1 MSIIIRF
8 LFRISGEI
16 FMCVIYFGFC
26 YNLVMLDKNEA
37 RREYKN
43 TLQPMGVYCLTNS
56 KNGKMFIGSSMNVN
70 NIFNRISFQL
80 KLGSYT
86 NEDVQKDY
94 NLLGEAAFSF
104 KVLDYLKPV
113 DELGYDYKA
122 DLQVL
127 EELWLE
133 KLQPYGKSG
142 YNTKN
147 K

>member
-1 MSIIIRF
+1 
-8 LFRISGEI
+8 
-16 FMCVIYFGFC
+16 
-26 YNLVMLDKNEA
+26 MLDKNEA

-43 TLQPMGVYCLTNS
+43 TIQPMGVYSVANKKS
-56 KNGKMFIGSSMNVN
+56 GKVFIGSSMNVN

-86 NEDVQKDY
+86 NEELQKDY
-94 NLLGEAAFSF
+94 NLSGESNFSF

-113 DELGYDYKA
+113 DELGYNYTA

-133 KLQPYGKSG
+133 KLQPYGSAG
-142 YNTKN
+142 YNIK
-147 K
+147 KIVK

>member
-1 MSIIIRF
+1 MI
-8 LFRISGEI
+8 
-16 FMCVIYFGFC
+16 
-26 YNLVMLDKNEA
+26 DKNKA

-43 TLQPMGVYCLTNS
+43 TLQPMGVYCVTNL

-86 NEDVQKDY
+86 NDELQKDY
-94 NLLGEAAFSF
+94 NQLGEAAFSF

-133 KLQPYGKSG
+133 KLEPYGKAG